1 MDFELD
7 EELLNLQQDTIVI
20 TGEIPIEGENHK
32 SLERILNVI
41 VDSIQDASSNI
52 TDANYFDQIRSFIKH
67 FNTLKK
73 TTAIKAWDII
83 LSGFAAEIAATG
95 ADLDL
100 NDPETYMLHRKPLE
114 MYGFLIYWVISVTE
128 QRATSKA
135 SAAQP
140 TKGRGKARAGSK
152 AAESGDTDD
161 SVNTWTG
168 EKQKALDLM
177 CRCLEL
183 DLHKI
188 WLATH
193 EKESFISLFFKPAY
207 QLLENKD
214 NIRLAGLRRSIYRTL
229 SLCINLQYWE
239 HTPEPMAEL
248 LQMLIVEFEYPQLA
262 DDILRDVSAREFD
275 DQTIKDASAPKA
287 FARFLVRLSEL
298 APKAV
303 LKQMGLLIEHLDGDS
318 ANMRQAIVEVIGS
331 LIEHLSQQEQ
341 TDQVKNQIDGFF
353 DILEERFMDVNSY
366 VRSKVV
372 QTVLKLCDLKTKF
385 PKRRQRLT
393 ELVIGRLSD
402 KSFLTRKVSI
412 KCMVRLIES
421 HPYSMHGGELDLEEW
436 ETRFKQVTEE
446 LRAMV
451 EQPSRRKSLKSPED
465 ASSPSATAAD
475 GSETAMEVD
484 ENKEKDGQEDEQD
497 DSDDHGGGG
506 HRIELPT
513 DEEAAEIMASKE
525 YVTKTLQKRYYADA
539 ARFIHQIHR
548 SVPIMCELLAST
560 TKLEVVE
567 AMEFFVT
574 LHRYKVRTAEEG
586 IRKMVH
592 LVWVKDGG
600 DEAKSVRNRL
610 MECYWQIYLAPDENL
625 SDKENTAVI
634 ARNLVSLTYGSTLAE
649 LTSLEQLLSTIVAES
664 ATSDIGIPEDVIE
677 KLWQVYSHHRE
688 IPHQQ
693 RRGAIII
700 LGMLAKAKPEI
711 VSQKID
717 VLLRIGLGKHGRT
730 DLALA
735 RYTCIALQRITG
747 EKKKQK
753 GTLGQD
759 TVRLAMD
766 HPVFARLND
775 LIDMDTKSKLW
786 FGVAEQA
793 LNTIYILGEQP
804 DILCGDIIKARVRDI
819 FGLQQQADEASFG
832 SSQRATSSPVAMSQ
846 PEELTMTMA
855 INPENAFTVDSWRLA
870 QLLFIVGHVAIKHIV
885 HMEIIEEEFKRRKM
899 TAQADKKKEN
909 NPVDDE
915 LDQVVGTTE
924 DEFGDALAHIREREL
939 LFGED
944 SLLSVFGPMIV
955 TICGNNTLYD
965 DKTLQSAA
973 TLALCKLMCVSAD
986 FCEHNLQLLFTI
998 LEKSKEPTIRS
1009 NIIIALGDMAVCFNN
1024 LIDANI
1030 AYLYKRLADPDNA
1043 VKKNT
1048 LMVLTHLI
1056 LNGMVKVKGQLGEMA
1071 ICLVD
1076 EDTRI
1081 ADLARLFFTELTSKD
1096 NAVYNN
1102 MPDIISHLSNS
1113 EAKVDEEAYKKIMRF
1128 LFELIKDRTMEN
1140 MIEKLCQRFKNTE
1153 EPRGWRDI
1161 AFCLSMLP
1169 FKNERSFK
1177 RLLEGFS
1184 HFQDK
1189 LHEEQVHK
1197 YMLDIINKGR
1207 LIKPPKPEMKPVV
1220 DEFEAKLTE
1229 YKTRGDEM
1237 HETATKA
1244 ILAVKKGG
1252 KRGAGGSNAANSGD
1266 KRGSGNALAGL
1277 KVRVPASVASS
1288 STSEQGEAASIAATR
1303 PRRGKA
1309 SNKRLTEVDDD
1320 DEEEVEE
1327 GEEEETEAA
1336 ATVSKTRSSSTAAS
1350 RSSSRRGKD
1359 ADGDVEMEED
1369 EDVDE
1374 GEKRG
1379 TEPTKRGTR
1388 GESVVGGGGRA
1399 KKSTAAAAA
1408 AGSTGAKRGAGKA
1421 TEKGKGKAKGKG
1433 SSKGKKK
1440 QAWSEDDEESEA
1452 EEDFS
1457 GGSDG
1462 DAMSDVEL
1470 TSKSSS
1476 RKASSPA
1483 MAAPPPPPQRTRRL
1497 AAAKA
1502 KRIIESEDDED
1513 EDEDY

>member
-7 EELLNLQQDTIVI
+7 EELLNLQQDTIVVP
-20 TGEIPIEGENHK
+20 GEIPIEGENHK

-41 VDSIQDASSNI
+41 VDSIQDSSSNI
-52 TDANYFDQIRSFIKH
+52 TDSNNFDQIRSFIKH
-67 FNTLKK
+67 FNILKK
-73 TTAIKAWDII
+73 TTASKAWDII

-100 NDPETYMLHRKPLE
+100 GDPDMYMHHRKPLE
-114 MYGFLIYWVISVTE
+114 MYGFLICWVISVTE
-128 QRATSKA
+128 QKATSKA
-135 SAAQP
+135 ATAQP
-140 TKGRGKARAGSK
+140 VKGRGKAGRSGTK
-152 AAESGDTDD
+152 ASESGDTEDGA
-161 SVNTWTG
+161 SSWTG

-177 CRCLEL
+177 CRCLDL

-188 WLATH
+188 WMATH

-207 QLLENKD
+207 QLLENKE
-214 NIRLAGLRRSIYRTL
+214 NIKLAGLKRSIYRTI
-229 SLCINLQYWE
+229 SLCVVRHNHAFGARTTILQNLQYWE

-248 LQMLIVEFEYPQLA
+248 LQMLIVDFEYPQLA

-303 LKQMGLLIEHLDGDS
+303 LKQMGLLIEHLDSDS
-318 ANMRQAIVEVIGS
+318 ANMRQAIVEVLGS

-341 TDQVKNQIDGFF
+341 TDLVKNQIDGFF

-366 VRSKVV
+366 VRTKVV
-372 QTVLKLCDLKTKF
+372 QVVMKLCDLKTKF

-402 KSFLTRKVSI
+402 KSFWTRKMSI

-436 ETRFKQVTEE
+436 EAHYTQVTEE
-446 LRAMV
+446 LKAMINN
-451 EQPSRRKSLKSPED
+451 PSRRRSLKAQEKTSD
-465 ASSPSATAAD
+465 TD
-475 GSETAMEVD
+475 GAKDGQDAMEVD
-484 ENKEKDGQEDEQD
+484 GEASTTRKDHDKEGS
-497 DSDDHGGGG
+497 DSDEEEEEIG
-506 HRIELPT
+506 LPT
-513 DEEAAEIMASKE
+513 DEELLELTSSKE
-525 YVTKTLQKRYYADA
+525 YVTKSLQQRYYADA
-539 ARFIHQIHR
+539 IRFIHQIHR
-548 SVPIMCELLAST
+548 SVPVMCELLAST
-560 TKLEVVE
+560 MKLEVVE

-574 LHRYKVRTAEEG
+574 LHRYKVRKAEDG

-592 LVWVKDGG
+592 LVWMKDSG

-610 MECYWQIYLAPDENL
+610 LECYWQIYLAPDENL
-625 SDKENTAVI
+625 SEKENTAVI

-664 ATSDIGIPEDVIE
+664 ATSEIGIPEEVIE
-677 KLWQVYSHHRE
+677 KLWQVYSHHKE
-688 IPHQQ
+688 IPHPQ

-717 VLLRIGLGKHGRT
+717 VLLRIGLGKHGRA

-735 RYTCIALQRITG
+735 RYTCIALQRIAG
-747 EKKKQK
+747 EKQKQK

-766 HPVFARLND
+766 HPIFVRLNA
-775 LIDMDTKSKLW
+775 LIDLPTTSKLW

-793 LNTIYILGEQP
+793 LNTIYLLGEQP
-804 DILCGDIIKARVRDI
+804 DVLCGDIIKARVRDI
-819 FGLQQQADEASFG
+819 FNLQSDTNGSITGSQSLSGGIGEGYSPPLSQDE
-832 SSQRATSSPVAMSQ
+832 P
-846 PEELTMTMA
+846 TMTTIAMM
-855 INPENAFTVDSWRLA
+855 NPENAFMVDSWRLA

-899 TAQADKKKEN
+899 AAGADKKKKES

-944 SLLSVFGPMIV
+944 SLLSIFGPMIV

-998 LEKSKEPTIRS
+998 LEKSTEPTIRS

-1030 AYLYKRLADPDNA
+1030 AYLYKRLSDTDNA

-1102 MPDIISHLSNS
+1102 MPDIISHLSNAES
-1113 EAKVDEEAYKKIMRF
+1113 KIDEEAYKKIMRF
-1128 LFELIKDRTMEN
+1128 LFELIKDRSMEN
-1140 MIEKLCQRFKNTE
+1140 MIEKLCQRFKNTD

-1177 RLLEGFS
+1177 KLLEGFP

-1189 LHEEQVHK
+1189 LHEEQVHR

-1207 LIKPPKPEMKPVV
+1207 LIKPPKPEMKPVI
-1220 DEFEAKLTE
+1220 DEFEAKLAE
-1229 YKTRGDEM
+1229 YKARGDEM
-1237 HETATKA
+1237 HETETKA
-1244 ILAVKKGG
+1244 IMAVKKG
-1252 KRGAGGSNAANSGD
+1252 KRGGAGAANSGGSGGA
-1266 KRGSGNALAGL
+1266 KRGSNALAGL
-1277 KVRVPASVASS
+1277 KVKVPASSQQQQ
-1288 STSEQGEAASIAATR
+1288 EDSIATSR
-1303 PRRGKA
+1303 PRRAAAGGGKA
-1309 SNKRLTEVDDD
+1309 NKQLAEES
-1320 DEEEVEE
+1320 DEDEDEAE
-1327 GEEEETEAA
+1327 GENDQES
-1336 ATVSKTRSSSTAAS
+1336 VDSKKTKSRAS
-1350 RSSSRRGKD
+1350 RSSRENKD
-1359 ADGDVEMEED
+1359 ADGDVVMGDDAEED
-1369 EDVDE
+1369 EPQQE
-1374 GEKRG
+1374 EEEEEAAS
-1379 TEPTKRGTR
+1379 TTKRSK
-1388 GESVVGGGGRA
+1388 E
-1399 KKSTAAAAA
+1399 AA
-1408 AGSTGAKRGAGKA
+1408 AGGSRKKTSAAATPSATTPVSKRGSGKGGAK
-1421 TEKGKGKAKGKG
+1421 
-1433 SSKGKKK
+1433 SKNTRWKKK
-1440 QAWSEDDEESEA
+1440 PDWSDEDDDNESEA
-1452 EEDFS
+1452 DFS
-1457 GGSDG
+1457 AASDG
-1462 DAMSDVEL
+1462 DAMSDVEV
-1470 TSKSSS
+1470 TSK
-1476 RKASSPA
+1476 KAAQAS
-1483 MAAPPPPPQRTRRL
+1483 PPPPPQRSRR
-1497 AAAKA
+1497 AAAMKA
-1502 KRIIESEDDED
+1502 KRIVESEDDDED
-1513 EDEDY
+1513 EDD